1 MNIKNSHA
9 APFLMIAELALLILL
24 RFVDFSFLTEGEN
37 PYLSVIVL
45 QLIIFIIP
53 CILFYRLRKTPAY
66 TKRMRMRPFAPR
78 QIGFVLAALFAVTF
92 GSTALSAIIS
102 LAFPSAGQ
110 VGSSYIGPVSDN
122 LISVQSIATYALVP
136 AITEEFLCRSIL
148 FSEYEEIG
156 TMQAVVFSAA
166 MFAMLHLNLYLF
178 PVYFF
183 CGVILAFVLYVTNS
197 LVSVILVHFM
207 NNIFFLY
214 YEVYLTEAIR
224 SSAYSSMIMFILISV
239 FLVSLILLFAYAE
252 KIFIRYGKQGK
263 RPEPRETVH
272 AKWRTCLL
280 SAPLLI
286 LVIFYL
292 ASALAL
298 A

>member
-24 RFVDFSFLTEGEN
+24 RLTDLSFTSGGEN

-45 QLIIFIIP
+45 QLVIFIIP
-53 CILFYRLRKTPAY
+53 CMLFYRIRRTPAY
-66 TKRMRMRPFAPR
+66 TKRMRLRPFAPR
-78 QIGFVLAALFAVTF
+78 QIGFVVVSLVAVTF
-92 GSTALSAIIS
+92 GSTALSAIIG
-102 LAFPSAGQ
+102 LAFPGAGQ
-110 VGSSYIGPVSDN
+110 VENSYIGPAPDS
-122 LISVQSIATYALVP
+122 LISLQSIVAYALVP
-136 AITEEFLCRSIL
+136 AVSEEFLCRSVL

-156 TMQAVVFSAA
+156 TLQAVVMTSV

-197 LVSVILVHFM
+197 VLAVILVHFM

-214 YEVYLTEAIR
+214 YEVYLTEAIQ
-224 SSAYSSMIMFILISV
+224 SSAYSSMIMFLLISI
-239 FLVSLILLFAYAE
+239 FLLSMILLFAYAE

-263 RPEPRETVH
+263 VPEPKEKVTE
-272 AKWRTCLL
+272 KWRKCLL
-280 SAPLLI
+280 SAPLLA
-286 LVIFYL
+286 LVLFYVI
-292 ASALAL
+292 ASAASV
-298 A
+298 

>member
-24 RFVDFSFLTEGEN
+24 RFVNFSFITEEEN
-37 PYLSVIVL
+37 LHLSVIVL

-53 CILFYRLRKTPAY
+53 CLLFYRLRRTPAY

-78 QIGFVLAALFAVTF
+78 QIGFILVALIAVTF

-110 VGSSYIGPVSDN
+110 VGNSYIGPVSDD
-122 LISVQSIATYALVP
+122 LISLQSIVTYALIP

-156 TMQAVVFSAA
+156 TLQAVILSSA
-166 MFAMLHLNLYLF
+166 MFAMLHLNVPLF

-183 CGVILAFVLYVTNS
+183 CGLVLAFVLYVTNS
-197 LVSVILVHFM
+197 VLAVILVHFM

-239 FLVSLILLFAYAE
+239 FLISLILLFAYAE
-252 KIFIRYGKQGK
+252 KIFIRYGKRGE
-263 RPEPRETVH
+263 RPLPRE
-272 AKWRTCLL
+272 AIKARWKTCLL

-286 LVIFYL
+286 LVIFYVV
-292 ASALAL
+292 ASTALA
-298 A
+298 

>member
-24 RFVDFSFLTEGEN
+24 RLTDLSFTSGGEN

-45 QLIIFIIP
+45 QLVIFIIP
-53 CILFYRLRKTPAY
+53 CMLFYRIRRTPAY
-66 TKRMRMRPFAPR
+66 TKRMRLRPFAPR
-78 QIGFVLAALFAVTF
+78 QIGFVVVALVAVTF
-92 GSTALSAIIS
+92 GSTALSAIIG
-102 LAFPSAGQ
+102 LAFPGAGQ
-110 VGSSYIGPVSDN
+110 VENSYIGPAPDS
-122 LISVQSIATYALVP
+122 LISLQSIVAYALVP
-136 AITEEFLCRSIL
+136 AVSEEFLCRSVL

-156 TMQAVVFSAA
+156 TLQAVVMTSV

-197 LVSVILVHFM
+197 VLAVILVHFM

-214 YEVYLTEAIR
+214 YEVYLTEAIQ
-224 SSAYSSMIMFILISV
+224 SSAYSSMIMFLLISI
-239 FLVSLILLFAYAE
+239 FLLSMILLFAYAE

-263 RPEPRETVH
+263 VPEPKEKVTE
-272 AKWRTCLL
+272 KWRKCLL
-280 SAPLLI
+280 SAPLLA
-286 LVIFYL
+286 LVLFYVI
-292 ASALAL
+292 ASAASV
-298 A
+298 